1 MSGGGPPD
9 LFKIVRYSIAGKDLR
24 ENVSYTSSSIHVQVS
39 ESDRIKIAEIL
50 GISDPGEQKRMLS
63 GAVYIHPLIP
73 KRNKTKK
80 ADKK

>member
-9 LFKIVRYSIAGKDLR
+9 LFKIVRYSIAGKDLL
-24 ENVSYTSSSIHVQVS
+24 ENDNYASTSVFVQVS
-39 ESDRIKIAEIL
+39 ESNRIKIAEIL

-63 GAVYIHPLIP
+63 GAVYIHPSTP
-73 KRNKTKK
+73 MRSKTKK